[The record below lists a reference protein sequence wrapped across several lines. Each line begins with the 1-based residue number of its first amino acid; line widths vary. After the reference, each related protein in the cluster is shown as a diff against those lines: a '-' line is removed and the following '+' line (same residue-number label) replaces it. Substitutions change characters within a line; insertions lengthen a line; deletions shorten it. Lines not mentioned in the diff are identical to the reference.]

1 MIRLHFLLSFIF
13 HHNTFSSKLYFQM
26 YIGGGRGQKACEYLI
41 SQGYTNVIN
50 GGGPLDEDCWGI
62 YGDL

>member
-1 MIRLHFLLSFIF
+1 M
-13 HHNTFSSKLYFQM
+13 LYFPI